1 MMESLGRI
9 LTRLLKSVLDL
20 PPAVAPAAQKAI
32 ENGPWEPRN
41 SFRGGNGPTPPSS

>member
-20 PPAVAPAAQKAI
+20 PPAVAPAAQKA
-32 ENGPWEPRN
+32 
-41 SFRGGNGPTPPSS
+41 FRTP